1 MKGTIYLVVVV
12 LSAPFLCFAA
22 FDHAEEE
29 KAVKFL
35 RKYNNDTP
43 YEDYKATIASWNY
56 ATNITAKNK
65 ELKTNA
71 SLAFSA
77 FYKQMRMEAAKFD
90 VERLKPDTKRQIM
103 FITSSATPKKETVL
117 RRVTELES
125 SMEGIYS
132 TGKVEDKSSGKML
145 ELDPDLYHILATS
158 RDYDRLLFA
167 WKGWRDAVG
176 PRVRGLYKEFVE
188 LKNKGAK
195 ENGWEDTG
203 AYWRSW
209 YEVDDLESMVEGF
222 WNELR
227 PLYQELHAYV
237 RYKLSQKYSQMSSK
251 GPIPAHLLGNMWAQS
266 WVNIYDLIEPYKNK
280 ASLDVRASMVQQNY
294 TALKMVKLAESFFI
308 SIGLEKLPDSFYKN
322 SMFTKPKDRD
332 VICHAS
338 AWDFGINHDVRIKQ
352 CTNINHGDLVTTHH
366 ELGHIQ
372 YYLQYWDQP
381 YEYRTGANPGFH
393 EAVGD
398 VMSLSVDTPQH
409 LKNIGLLEEYSND
422 TESDINA
429 LMKMALRKIA
439 FLPFGFLID
448 QWRWKVFSG
457 KITDKNYNTEWW
469 KLRTKYQGIKP
480 PVERT
485 EADFD
490 PGCKYHIP
498 ANTPYI
504 RYFMSFVLQFQF
516 HKAACKAA
524 GYKGPLHTCSIY
536 NSTQA
541 GRKIG
546 DMLKMGK
553 SKPWPEAL
561 EKLTGSKVL
570 DVSAIT
576 EYFKPLNDWLV
587 KQRQEIGYSPP
598 GWDESP
604 TTAGVP
610 SLVPALWL
618 SIVVF
623 LSTSVVFVS

>member
-1 MKGTIYLVVVV
+1 MKPAFFLVIVIAF
-12 LSAPFLCFAA
+12 APICCFGA
-22 FDHAEEE
+22 FDQAEEN
-29 KAVKFL
+29 KAVAFL
-35 RKYNNDTP
+35 TEFNKVTP
-43 YEDYKATIASWNY
+43 MEDYKSTVASWNY
-56 ATNITAKNK
+56 ATNLTSRNK
-65 ELKTNA
+65 ELKTKA
-71 SLAFSA
+71 SLVVSA
-77 FYKQMRMEAAKFD
+77 FYKQMRLNASTFD
-90 VERLKPDTKRQIM
+90 VEKLKPDTKRQIV
-103 FITSSATPKKETVL
+103 FITSSATPKNEDVL
-117 RRVTELES
+117 RNVTELEA

-132 TGKVEDKSSGKML
+132 TGKVEDKASGKML
-145 ELDPDLYHILATS
+145 ELDPDLYDILANS

-167 WKGWRDAVG
+167 WGGWRDAVG
-176 PRVRGLYKEFVE
+176 PKIRGLYKKFVE
-188 LKNKGAK
+188 LKNKGAE
-195 ENGWEDTG
+195 ENGWEDIG

-222 WNELR
+222 WTELK

-237 RYKLSQKYSQMSSK
+237 RYKLSQNYAQMTST

-266 WVNIYDLIEPYKNK
+266 WVNIYDLVEPYKNK
-280 ASLDVRASMVQQNY
+280 ASLDVTASMVKQNY
-294 TALKMVKLAESFFI
+294 TALKMVRLAESFFT
-308 SIGLEKLPDSFYKN
+308 SIGLEKLPAPFYTK

-338 AWDFGINHDVRIKQ
+338 AWDFSINHDVRIKQ
-352 CTNINHGDLVTTHH
+352 CTNINHNDLVTTHH

-398 VMSLSVDTPQH
+398 TMSLSVDTPQH
-409 LKNIGLLEEYSND
+409 LKNIGLLQEYSND

-429 LMKMALRKIA
+429 LMKMALRKVA

-457 KITDKNYNTEWW
+457 NITDENYNSEWW
-469 KLRTKYQGIKP
+469 RLRTKYQGIKP

-485 EADFD
+485 EKNFD

-524 GYKGPLHTCSIY
+524 GHTGPLHTCSIY
-536 NSTQA
+536 NSKEA
-541 GRKIG
+541 GKKIG

-553 SKPWPEAL
+553 SKPWPDAL
-561 EKLTGSKVL
+561 EKLTGSKEV

-576 EYFKPLNDWLV
+576 EYFKPLYDWM
-587 KQRQEIGYSPP
+587 KEQRKAIGYAPP
-598 GWDESP
+598 GWDEYRDP
-604 TTAGVP
+604 TAGGP
-610 SLVPALWL
+610 SFLPVLWL
-618 SIVVF
+618 YIFVF
-623 LSTSVVFVS
+623 LFTVAFLW